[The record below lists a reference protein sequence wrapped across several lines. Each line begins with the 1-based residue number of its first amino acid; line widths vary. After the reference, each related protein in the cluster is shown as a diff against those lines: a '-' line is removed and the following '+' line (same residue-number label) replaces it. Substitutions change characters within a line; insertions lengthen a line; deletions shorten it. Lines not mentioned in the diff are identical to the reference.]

1 MTLVDEIRGFNRFY
15 TQKIGLLAEHLPD
28 SDLSLPEARI
38 LYELAHRAEQTAAD
52 LTREL
57 YMDKAHVSRIVGR
70 FRTRGLLQSRISPS
84 HGRQLLLSLTPAGRA
99 MFATIDA
106 GSRSA
111 MDRVLSPLDQ
121 EARGRLGGA
130 MEEIRRSLGAGATTA
145 ETFRLRGLARGDLGW
160 VMHRQ
165 MVLYHQEYGWDW
177 TYEGLVAT
185 ILGHFVANFDAE
197 REDAWIADRHGCIVG
212 SVFLVKSDDPA
223 VAKLRL
229 LYVEPA
235 ARGLGIGRALVDA
248 CIAKARTLGYRTLTL
263 WTNDVLVSARRI
275 YQAAGFQ
282 LVDEAPHHSFGQD
295 LMGQTW
301 NLDLGSG
308 TER

>member
-121 EARGRLGGA
+121 DARGRLGGA
-130 MEEIRRSLGAGATTA
+130 MQEIRRSLGAGATTPEA
-145 ETFRLRGLARGDLGW
+145 FRLRGLAIGDLGW
-160 VMHRQ
+160 VTHRQ

-177 TYEGLVAT
+177 TFEGL
-185 ILGHFVANFDAE
+185 
-197 REDAWIADRHGCIVG
+197 
-212 SVFLVKSDDPA
+212 
-223 VAKLRL
+223 
-229 LYVEPA
+229 
-235 ARGLGIGRALVDA
+235 
-248 CIAKARTLGYRTLTL
+248 
-263 WTNDVLVSARRI
+263 
-275 YQAAGFQ
+275 
-282 LVDEAPHHSFGQD
+282 
-295 LMGQTW
+295 
-301 NLDLGSG
+301 
-308 TER
+308 

>member
-38 LYELAHRAEQTAAD
+38 LYELAQREEQTAAD

-57 YMDKAHVSRIVGR
+57 HMDKAHVSRIVGR
-70 FRTRGLLQSRISPS
+70 FRARGLLESRVSPT
-84 HGRQLLLSLTPAGRA
+84 HGRHVLLSLTPAGRA

-111 MDRVLSPLDQ
+111 MDRVLSLLDQ
-121 EARGRLGGA
+121 DARTRLGGA
-130 MEEIRRSLGAGATTA
+130 MEEIRRSLGTEATPGG
-145 ETFRLRGLARGDLGW
+145 TFRLRAPASGDLGW

-177 TYEGLVAT
+177 TFEGLVGG
-185 ILGHFVANFDAE
+185 ILGQFVANYDAE
-197 REDAWIADRHGCIVG
+197 REQVWIAERRGCVVG
-212 SVFLVKSDDPA
+212 SVFMVKSDDPA

-235 ARGLGIGRALVDA
+235 ARGLGIGRTLVDA
-248 CIAKARTLGYRTLTL
+248 CIEKARALGYRTLTL

-282 LVDEAPHHSFGQD
+282 LVEEAPHHSFGHD
-295 LMGQTW
+295 LVGQNW
-301 NLDLGSG
+301 NLDLGSAV
-308 TER
+308 ER

>member
-185 ILGHFVANFDAE
+185 ILGRF
-197 REDAWIADRHGCIVG
+197 GC
-212 SVFLVKSDDPA
+212 
-223 VAKLRL
+223 
-229 LYVEPA
+229 
-235 ARGLGIGRALVDA
+235 
-248 CIAKARTLGYRTLTL
+248 
-263 WTNDVLVSARRI
+263 
-275 YQAAGFQ
+275 Q
-282 LVDEAPHHSFGQD
+282 L
-295 LMGQTW
+295 
-301 NLDLGSG
+301 
-308 TER
+308 